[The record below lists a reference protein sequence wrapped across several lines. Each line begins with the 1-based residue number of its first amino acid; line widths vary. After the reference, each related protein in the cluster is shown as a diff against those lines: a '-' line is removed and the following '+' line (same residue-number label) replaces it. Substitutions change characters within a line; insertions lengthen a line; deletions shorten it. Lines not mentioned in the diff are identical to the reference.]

1 MNREFL
7 LNAAF
12 LVLVNLLI
20 KPFYVFGIERTVQ
33 ERVGPEQYGLYATLF
48 SFTFLL
54 FMVNDFGI
62 HYFNNRNIA
71 RHPQIIGKYFPNILV
86 IKTLLT
92 GLYLVLVFVAAL
104 VRGFEVEIYH
114 LIFFIALNHVFI
126 SLVAFLRSNISG
138 LGMYRTD
145 SLVSTLDKLLLIGAC
160 SVLLWCPIWSSPDG
174 DSSAEDDKF
183 RIEWFIHAQNI
194 TWALTALVAFF
205 IVKKHLPRPLRFR
218 LNWPQMLAILKASAP
233 YALAVF
239 LMTAYTRFDIVLL
252 EWLLPDGRHEAGIY
266 AAAYRLLDA
275 FNIVGFLFAG
285 LLLPMFSSQLRQQ
298 EQSAVGSL
306 QSEIRNPKSQIV
318 SLLRFALQ
326 LIWAG
331 TVTVAVACFFFRTEL
346 MLWIYPEN
354 GTAYYGEVLA
364 FIILTLVPFSGIF
377 VYSTLLTA
385 NDSLKKM
392 NWLFLVGIVVNVAL
406 NLLLIPSLRA
416 VGAGMSAFFTQ
427 SIVLVGMMVLAKK
440 ELRLPFEPRQFLKI
454 AAFVTLVCFAN
465 WALYQLPGYGWLLK
479 FGAGIATGLLLAFVL
494 RMVNLKTMAELV
506 KK

>member
-1 MNREFL
+1 VNREFL

-20 KPFYVFGIERTVQ
+20 KPFYVFGIERTIQ

-71 RHPQIIGKYFPNILV
+71 RHPQLIGKYFPNILV
-86 IKTLLT
+86 VKTLLT
-92 GLYLVLVFVAAL
+92 LMYLVLVFVAAL
-104 VRGFEVEIYH
+104 IRGFEPAIFH

-126 SLVAFLRSNISG
+126 SMVAFLRSNISA

-160 SVLLWCPIWSSPDG
+160 SVLLWGGFFP
-174 DSSAEDDKF
+174 DKF
-183 RIEWFIHAQNI
+183 RIEWFIHAQNL
-194 TWALTALVAFF
+194 TWALTALTAFF
-205 IVKKHLPRPLRFR
+205 IVKKQLKAPLNFR
-218 LNWPQMLAILKASAP
+218 LNWPQVLVILKKSAP

-252 EWLLPDGRHEAGIY
+252 EWLLPDGRHEAGVY
-266 AAAYRLLDA
+266 AAAYRILDA
-275 FNIVGFLFAG
+275 LNMAGYLFAG
-285 LLLPMFSSQLRQQ
+285 LLLPMFSTILRKEEIQPNGGAISQTLKP
-298 EQSAVGSL
+298 S
-306 QSEIRNPKSQIV
+306 NPQTLD
-318 SLLRFALQ
+318 LLRFALQ

-346 MLWIYPEN
+346 MLWIYPQN

-364 FIILTLVPFSGIF
+364 PIILTLVPFSGIF
-377 VYSTLLTA
+377 IYSTLLTA
-385 NDSLKKM
+385 NDSLRKM
-392 NWLFLVGIVVNVAL
+392 NGLFLVGIVVNLGL
-406 NLLLIPSLRA
+406 NLLLIPQWKA

-427 SIVLVGMMVLAKK
+427 TFVLVAMMVLAKR
-440 ELRLPFEPRQFLKI
+440 ELRLPLELRQFLKI
-454 AAFVTLVCFAN
+454 AAFVLLVCFAN
-465 WALYQLPGYGWLLK
+465 WALYRLPGFGWLPK
-479 FGAGIATGLLLAFVL
+479 FGAAIATGLLLAFLL
-494 RMVNLKTMAELV
+494 RMINLKTTLAML

>member
-7 LNAAF
+7 LNAVF
-12 LVLVNLLI
+12 LIFVNVLI

-33 ERVGPEQYGLYATLF
+33 ERVGPEEYGLYATLF

-71 RHPQIIGKYFPNILV
+71 RHPQLIGKLLPNTLML
-86 IKTLLT
+86 KGLLT
-92 GLYLVLVFVAAL
+92 VAYLLLVFVAAYF
-104 VRGFEVEIYH
+104 RGFEPGIFH
-114 LIFFIALNHVFI
+114 LIFFIAVNHVLI
-126 SLVAFLRSNISG
+126 SLTAFLRSNISG

-145 SLVSTLDKLLLIGAC
+145 SLVSTLDKLLLIGVCA
-160 SVLLWCPIWSSPDG
+160 VLLWGNVFPG
-174 DSSAEDDKF
+174 TF
-183 RIEWFIHAQNI
+183 QIEWFIHAQNL
-194 TWALTALVAFF
+194 TWGLTALTAFF
-205 IVKKHLPRPLRFR
+205 FVKNVLRQPLRFR
-218 LNWPQMLAILKASAP
+218 PNWPLMLLILKKSAP

-239 LMTAYTRFDIVLL
+239 LMTAYTRFDIVIL

-275 FNIVGFLFAG
+275 FNMAGFLFAG
-285 LLLPMFSSQLRQQ
+285 LLLPMFSTMLRR
-298 EQSAVGSL
+298 E
-306 QSEIRNPKSQIV
+306 EIREQGDRKGRPNNAGASPILKPSNPQTLA
-318 SLLRFALQ
+318 LLRFALQ
-326 LIWAG
+326 LIWGG

-346 MLWIYPEN
+346 MLWLYPQ
-354 GTAYYGEVLA
+354 TATPYYGEVLA

-385 NDSLKKM
+385 NDSLRKM
-392 NWLFLVGIVVNVAL
+392 NGLFLVGIAVNLAL
-406 NLLLIPSLRA
+406 NLLLIPSQKA

-440 ELRLPFEPRQFLKI
+440 ELGLPFEPRQFLKI
-454 AAFVTLVCFAN
+454 AAFVTLVCSAN
-465 WALYQLPGYGWLLK
+465 WALYQLPGVGWLLK
-479 FGAGIATGLLLAFVL
+479 FGAGITAGLLLAFVL
-494 RMVNLKTMAELV
+494 RMVNLKTMAGLV